1 MRPSNATKWWYPES
15 SCGGVLAKNTT
26 MTPDFRRVHNLYG
39 RRMRYSLKEPNAVSA
54 EQALKDQHNF
64 ELALVQDFEQFT
76 QDVYE
81 GAQLGRTLRLDC
93 RVEANLYVA
102 AQKVAT

>member
-1 MRPSNATKWWYPES
+1 
-15 SCGGVLAKNTT
+15 
-26 MTPDFRRVHNLYG
+26 MTLDSRRVSKIYG
-39 RRMRYSLKEPNAVSA
+39 RRVRYSLKEPNAVSA

-64 ELALVQDFEQFT
+64 ELALVQDFERFT

-81 GAQLGRTLRLDC
+81 GAQFGRTLRLDC

-102 AQKVAT
+102 ARKVAT